1 MLVRERD
8 TETMRRR
15 AGFWSVWVVI
25 LVVLAPVLSACG
37 GDDDDGAA
45 SSASPTASSMPSTAV
60 AEGDLTVAAAADL
73 QFAFTEIGAIFEENT
88 GQKVIFSFG
97 STGNLATQI
106 EEGAPF
112 DVFAAA
118 NVSFVDGLVEKGRI
132 IADSKE
138 LYAVGRIVVAGNKDA
153 GVNPQTIE
161 DLLDP
166 AIDKV
171 AIANPD
177 HAPYGLAAKEA
188 LISAGIWDEIQ
199 PKLVFGENIRQTLQF
214 IQTGNAEAGIVALS
228 IAEVPEITY
237 TLIDDALHNPL
248 LQAMGVVTGSPHE
261 QAARDF
267 VAYVISDEGQAIL
280 AKYGFQSP
288 NR

>member
-1 MLVRERD
+1 
-8 TETMRRR
+8 MRRR
-15 AGFWSVWVVI
+15 AGLQWGWVVI
-25 LVVLAPVLSACG
+25 LVGLAPVLSACG
-37 GDDDDGAA
+37 GNDGAT
-45 SSASPTASSMPSTAV
+45 SSANPTANGIPPA
-60 AEGDLTVAAAADL
+60 GDLTVAAAADL
-73 QFAFTEIGAIFEENT
+73 QFAFVEIGAIFEENT

-138 LYAVGRIVVAGNKDA
+138 LYAVGRIVVAGNKEA
-153 GVNPQTIE
+153 GVNPQTLE

-166 AIDKV
+166 AIEKV

-248 LQAMGVVTGSPHE
+248 LQAMGVVTGTPHE
-261 QAARDF
+261 QAARAF

-288 NR
+288 NH